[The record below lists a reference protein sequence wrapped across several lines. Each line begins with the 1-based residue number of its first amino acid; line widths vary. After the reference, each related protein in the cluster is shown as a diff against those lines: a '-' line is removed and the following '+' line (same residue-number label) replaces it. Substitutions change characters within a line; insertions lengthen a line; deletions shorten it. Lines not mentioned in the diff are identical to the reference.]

1 MVMKRTVLLL
11 AAACSGSA
19 QMISV
24 GVKGGAV
31 LSDTLSQQSLFTSAT
46 SGTWTGG
53 PTVELRLPYRLS
65 VEIDALYHGSR
76 QTTTYPS
83 AFPINATG
91 DSVPAIFSSQV
102 RTKSWEFPVLLKYRF
117 LNGPVRPFVSA
128 GFSVTQEWNHGFGYP
143 TCLGTPAACSL
154 LSRRGSIFD
163 STNNR
168 KGPTAGAG
176 IEFKRRIVTISPEV
190 RYTHL
195 DQPRGNKVAALV
207 GFTFGK

>member
-1 MVMKRTVLLL
+1 MKRIVLLL
-11 AAACSGSA
+11 AAAYSGSA

-31 LSDTLSQQSLFTSAT
+31 LSDSLSQQSIFTSAT

-53 PTVELRLPYRLS
+53 PTVELHLPYRLS
-65 VEIDALYHGSR
+65 IEIDALYHGSR
-76 QTTTYPS
+76 ETTTYPAS
-83 AFPINATG
+83 FPINANG

-102 RTKSWEFPVLLKYRF
+102 RSKAWEFPVLLKYRF
-117 LNGPVRPFVSA
+117 SNGPVRPFVSA
-128 GFSVTQEWNHGFGYP
+128 GFSVTQEWNNGFAYT
-143 TCLGTPAACSL
+143 TCLGTPALCSL
-154 LSRRGSIFD
+154 LSLRGSNFD
-163 STNNR
+163 STNTR

-176 IEFKRRIVTISPEV
+176 IEFKKRIVTISPEV

-195 DQPRGNKVAALV
+195 DQPRGNKVAAMV

>member
-1 MVMKRTVLLL
+1 MKRIVLLL
-11 AAACSGSA
+11 AAALCGSA
-19 QMISV
+19 QMISL

-31 LSDTLSQQSLFTSAT
+31 LTDPSSHPSLFSSAT

-53 PTVELRLPYRLS
+53 PTVELHLPYRFS

-76 QTTTYPS
+76 QTTSTPLS
-83 AFPINATG
+83 LPVSVNG

-102 RTKSWEFPVLLKYRF
+102 RTKSWEFPILLKYRF
-117 LNGPVRPFVSA
+117 LNGPVRPFISA
-128 GFSVTQEWNHGFGYP
+128 GFSLTREWNKGEGFP
-143 TCLGTPAACSL
+143 TCLGTPAMCSL
-154 LSRRGSIFD
+154 ASLRFGIFD
-163 STNNR
+163 STNTR

-176 IEFKRRIVTISPEV
+176 IEFKRRVVTISPEV

-195 DQPRGNKVAALV
+195 DQPRGNKVAAMV